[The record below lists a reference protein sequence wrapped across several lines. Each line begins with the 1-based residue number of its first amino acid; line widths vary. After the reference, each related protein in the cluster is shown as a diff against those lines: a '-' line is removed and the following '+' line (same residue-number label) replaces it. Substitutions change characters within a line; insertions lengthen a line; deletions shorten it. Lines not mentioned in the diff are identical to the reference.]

1 MKLKEQAH
9 SDLCI
14 RMSEQMRSER
24 ATLLSESIRFE
35 CAYSAQIIE
44 VGAIPERQLDVPG
57 HGIFSAQ
64 QQSASSGAHGF
75 LPPIG
80 RTFNFA
86 RVPSQSHQ
94 LSHKAL
100 KATCGAASISAPHSN
115 ALARFAGPNEQRRYS
130 TNPLSIAHWM
140 PQQRSA
146 HSNPLKLHHAWN
158 IAAAI
163 RRGADGLPFSRDI
176 PGEARNH
183 TRYGT

>member
-1 MKLKEQAH
+1 MQRAAHYEGHSSKSVNRQARMKLKEQAH

-35 CAYSAQIIE
+35 CACSAQIIE

-64 QQSASSGAHGF
+64 QQSASNGAHGF

-100 KATCGAASISAPHSN
+100 KAACGAASISAPHSN

-130 TNPLSIAHWM
+130 TNPLSIGC
-140 PQQRSA
+140 RS
-146 HSNPLKLHHAWN
+146 S
-158 IAAAI
+158 AA
-163 RRGADGLPFSRDI
+163 PI
-176 PGEARNH
+176 P
-183 TRYGT
+183 TR

>member
-1 MKLKEQAH
+1 MKAKEPAH

-14 RMSEQMRSER
+14 GMSEQMRSER

-35 CAYSAQIIE
+35 CACSAQMIE

-64 QQSASSGAHGF
+64 QQSASNGAHGF

-100 KATCGAASISAPHSN
+100 KAACGAASISAPHSN
-115 ALARFAGPNEQRRYS
+115 TLARFAGPNEQRRYS
-130 TNPLSIAHWM
+130 TNPLSIGC
-140 PQQRSA
+140 RS
-146 HSNPLKLHHAWN
+146 S
-158 IAAAI
+158 AA
-163 RRGADGLPFSRDI
+163 PI
-176 PGEARNH
+176 P
-183 TRYGT
+183 TR

>member
-1 MKLKEQAH
+1 MQRAAHYEGHSSKSVKRQTRMKLKEQAH

-14 RMSEQMRSER
+14 GMSEQMRSER

-64 QQSASSGAHGF
+64 QQSASNGAQGF

-100 KATCGAASISAPHSN
+100 KAACGAASISAPHSN
-115 ALARFAGPNEQRRYS
+115 ALARFPGPKEQRRCS
-130 TNPLSIAHWM
+130 PNPLSIGC
-140 PQQRSA
+140 RS
-146 HSNPLKLHHAWN
+146 S
-158 IAAAI
+158 AA
-163 RRGADGLPFSRDI
+163 PI
-176 PGEARNH
+176 P
-183 TRYGT
+183 TR